1 MRLAR
6 LNLPVVSKCLV
17 TPCQGLA
24 SPVLIHTYFSAHWFC
39 LLNVLKIYEQ
49 RYTVYLVVT
58 HLNSSTVLGGG
69 GGGAQLH
76 SNKLFTSSFNSLK
89 TSLCLILTC
98 CFLSERT
105 ATLFYHGVSVY
116 FFSTMKICPW
126 RKTGAH
132 PCVLSRACLNPGSS
146 KSLLHGRNLHIPKH

>member
-17 TPCQGLA
+17 MPYQGLA
-24 SPVLIHTYFSAHWFC
+24 SSVLIPTYFSAHWFC
-39 LLNVLKIYEQ
+39 LLNMLKIYEQ

-69 GGGAQLH
+69 GLSYTATNYLH
-76 SNKLFTSSFNSLK
+76 LLSTVWKQ
-89 TSLCLILTC
+89 SLCLILTC
-98 CFLSERT
+98 CFLPERT

-116 FFSTMKICPW
+116 FFFFTMKICPW